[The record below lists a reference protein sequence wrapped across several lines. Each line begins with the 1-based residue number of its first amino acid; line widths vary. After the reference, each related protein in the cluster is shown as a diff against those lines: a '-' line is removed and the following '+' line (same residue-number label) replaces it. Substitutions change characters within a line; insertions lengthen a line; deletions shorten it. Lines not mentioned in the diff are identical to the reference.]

1 MVQMPS
7 DQPLYRRK
15 ARERPIL
22 LVEQLLSVST
32 RLPRRPLVLAP
43 ALIGVGLLVAA
54 LLDSSW
60 PVWLCVAAVVA
71 YGARPALY
79 QWQHRRELGA
89 LRRARRRIVSTY
101 NAWELGSMAG
111 ATPAALVDLV
121 SAQCDAADR
130 EGRHLFIEVDEA
142 DQMAPAW
149 KKAGFEPVE

>member
-1 MVQMPS
+1 MVS
-7 DQPLYRRK
+7 G
-15 ARERPIL
+15 
-22 LVEQLLSVST
+22 
-32 RLPRRPLVLAP
+32 RLPGTLLAAVVLAS
-43 ALIGVGLLVAA
+43 ALIGAGLLGAA

-60 PVWLCVAAVVA
+60 PVWLCVAVVVA

-101 NAWELGSMAG
+101 NACELRSMAG

-149 KKAGFEPVE
+149 